1 MGIVESVV
9 ENSLGEVTEVVILKG
24 ATRERVRRHVTSL
37 IRILTSADENIVHQS
52 VDESNTVKTISKQP
66 ASTQKTRSSAVKSR
80 NQWKKLLG
88 QGYL

>member
-52 VDESNTVKTISKQP
+52 VDESNTVNHI
-66 ASTQKTRSSAVKSR
+66 
-80 NQWKKLLG
+80 
-88 QGYL
+88 